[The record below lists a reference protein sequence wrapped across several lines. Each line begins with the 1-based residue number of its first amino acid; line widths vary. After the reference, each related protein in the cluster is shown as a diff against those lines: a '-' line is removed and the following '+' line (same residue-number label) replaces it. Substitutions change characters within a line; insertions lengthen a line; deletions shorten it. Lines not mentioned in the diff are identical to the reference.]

1 MCSKSEVNVIPTLH
15 DLHERRVFK
24 FCNSLIPGQL
34 AHMPGD
40 SRSCAHIYVAIVTA
54 ASLGLTEH
62 GSYQKA
68 CVHRNSMVR
77 LTHENMID

>member
-1 MCSKSEVNVIPTLH
+1 MQIPGESLVPGQPIQILGT
-15 DLHERRVFK
+15 RQSIK
-24 FCNSLIPGQL
+24 MPGNSLIPGQL

-54 ASLGLTEH
+54 VSLGQTEH

-68 CVHRNSMVR
+68 CVHRNLVR
-77 LTHENMID
+77 